1 MTAAIHVEVRK
12 KNSTDNKP
20 VNPKDS
26 FTPEQLAI
34 VAAANERRQA
44 YLDSRRKGIRRMA
57 QNVMTHII
65 AEQALEGVSL
75 DQSSPEAKADTKA
88 IVEACIQA
96 YDNIGDVKIEDRT
109 YAYPTV

>member
-1 MTAAIHVEVRK
+1 MTAVMDVQVRK
-12 KNSTDNKP
+12 KTE

-57 QNVMTHII
+57 QNVLSHII
-65 AEQALEGVSL
+65 AEAALEGLSL
-75 DQSSPEAKADTKA
+75 DQTITEAKAEAKK
-88 IVEACIQA
+88 IVEACTQA

-109 YAYPTV
+109 YAYPTVS